1 MGEHRRALVYTPPP
15 TVAPSIPG
23 LGGGMRGGVLEPLGS
38 ENCLPM
44 HAVIVK
50 NGRIF
55 IDGMD
60 EQAENEGS
68 KVGSESGEVGG
79 STFGVGGK
87 QHDSPKIMRDRDT
100 CKSKTIDSVHDLV
113 SDDVFCDKNTNENNN
128 YINATKRDGRGSIDT
143 SAIASTTEGSAES
156 GSNKNSHASM
166 TRLLSE
172 ESEKRLEEEIDRLAL
187 EDDDAALMDGRF
199 SQEAFDSFMRASDAE
214 DDHLGDILLY
224 NQLHGGG
231 DTEDHDK
238 ENLHGTRRTPLAD
251 GSGHI
256 DVCADAE
263 ADSSEEEVRHHL
275 NYDLRDDHLLQYHYQ
290 VTPDDHNPDHLDRFV
305 YHPQHFHGDVPGEF
319 NHHIADDMGV
329 ASSGQAHFPQQRS
342 FSPSL
347 QDFEGYPHY
356 LRHQGG
362 CMFPQLSEVPYP
374 DQGISGRPTGACRRR
389 DSLNLEEYSTFDE
402 DVHRL
407 LNEDEDTSWRY
418 VPLYPENYYR

>member
-1 MGEHRRALVYTPPP
+1 MGDQRRTLVYTPPP
-15 TVAPSIPG
+15 TIAPSIPG
-23 LGGGMRGGVLEPLGS
+23 VGGGMRGGVLEPLGS

-60 EQAENEGS
+60 EQAENE
-68 KVGSESGEVGG
+68 SGKGGNDLEEGVSSSG
-79 STFGVGGK
+79 STVGVGDK
-87 QHDSPKIMRDRDT
+87 LTSSPKIVR
-100 CKSKTIDSVHDLV
+100 KGQTIDGVHDHG
-113 SDDVFCDKNTNENNN
+113 SDDVFCDKTTTENNN
-128 YINATKRDGRGSIDT
+128 YINTTKREGRGYNDLS
-143 SAIASTTEGSAES
+143 SSTTGGNSES
-156 GSNKNSHASM
+156 SGNSQNHAGV

-172 ESEKRLEEEIDRLAL
+172 ESEKRLEEEIDRL

-214 DDHLGDILLY
+214 DDQLGDILLY

-238 ENLHGTRRTPLAD
+238 ENLHRTQRTLPAD

-263 ADSSEEEVRHHL
+263 EDNSAEEGRHQI

-290 VTPDDHNPDHLDRFV
+290 VTPDERDPDHMDRFAR
-305 YHPQHFHGDVPGEF
+305 HSQHFHGDIPGEF
-319 NHHIADDMGV
+319 NHHIADDAEV
-329 ASSGQAHFPQQRS
+329 DRYSHSSFPQRRS

-347 QDFEGYPHY
+347 HDFDGFPHY
-356 LRHQGG
+356 LRHQAGQT
-362 CMFPQLSEVPYP
+362 FPQQMSGESYPYLGVPTRA
-374 DQGISGRPTGACRRR
+374 GSGCRRR

-407 LNEDEDTSWRY
+407 LSEDQDNSWRY
-418 VPLYPENYYR
+418 VPLYPESYYR